1 MPDKCLHEH
10 APAPEGKTSKR
21 LIRVANADG
30 ATLGL
35 LREWLHAAGYQ
46 VASERGGDVGAQEPA
61 LVTIVDVP
69 FSRHGAAELLERVA
83 RTFPGE
89 PMLAL
94 SATFFSNVTCGG
106 GCARRLGVAGV
117 LPKPVARD
125 ALLAAIER
133 VTQQVE

>member
-1 MPDKCLHEH
+1 MGDERSALGVTPN
-10 APAPEGKTSKR
+10 R

-35 LREWLHAAGYQ
+35 LREWLHAAGYR
-46 VASERGGDVGAQEPA
+46 VASGRGGEAGVREQA

-69 FSRHGAAELLERVA
+69 FSRHGAAELLEQVA
-83 RTFPGE
+83 RDFPGE
-89 PMLAL
+89 PLLAL
-94 SATFFSNVTCGG
+94 SATFFSNVACGG

-125 ALLAAIER
+125 ALLAAVERFARIE
-133 VTQQVE
+133 